1 MAITRSSEAE
11 WKGDLKEGKGTL
23 KLGSGAYAGQYG
35 FKSRFE
41 NGPGTN
47 PEELIAAAHSACYS
61 MALSHELASNGHLPT
76 SVKTVAK
83 VVLEPD
89 GGGFTITH
97 IDLKTD
103 AVVPGIDDAT
113 FQKFAE
119 GAKKG
124 CPISKVLAATKIN
137 LDAKLAK

>member
-23 KLGSGAYAGQYG
+23 KLGSGAFAGQYG

-61 MALSHELASNGHLPT
+61 MALSHELASNGHVPT

-83 VVLEPD
+83 VFLEPD

-124 CPISKVLAATKIN
+124 CPISKALAATKIN
-137 LDAKLAK
+137 LDAKLAQ

>member
-1 MAITRSSEAE
+1 
-11 WKGDLKEGKGTL
+11 
-23 KLGSGAYAGQYG
+23 
-35 FKSRFE
+35 
-41 NGPGTN
+41 
-47 PEELIAAAHSACYS
+47 